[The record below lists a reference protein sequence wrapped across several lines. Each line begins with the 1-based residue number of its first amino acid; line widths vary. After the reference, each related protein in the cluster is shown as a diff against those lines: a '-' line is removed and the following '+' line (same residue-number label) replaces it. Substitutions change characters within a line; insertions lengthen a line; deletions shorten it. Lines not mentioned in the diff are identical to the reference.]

1 MVVNS
6 LESLISRSRG
16 VSLGLFAADLGDLRD
31 SARNACNWGCK
42 ILHFDIMD
50 GQFVPQLTAGAGFI
64 KGLNTEAVIDVHLM
78 VQKPADQVASFV
90 AAGADI
96 ITVHAESDG
105 AAQAIEA
112 IRKAAKD
119 AGRTVLVGLG
129 LMPQTELDDIQH
141 LLDLGPDM
149 ILVLAVDPRKSN
161 PPDVSTACAKLEG
174 LRKHFGPEGP
184 LLAFDG
190 GVTLKCI
197 EEIGACSPDMIVS
210 GSAVFGADNPQEVF
224 KRMAEAVQ

>member
-1 MVVNS
+1 MTANLPDS
-6 LESLISRSRG
+6 LRSRSRG
-16 VSLGLFAADLGDLRD
+16 VSLGLFAADLGNLRD
-31 SARNACNWGCK
+31 SAHKAVKWGCN

-50 GQFVPQLTAGAGFI
+50 GQFVPHLTAGAGFV
-64 KGLNTEAVIDVHLM
+64 KALNMEAVVDVHLM
-78 VQKPADQVASFV
+78 VQKPAEQVASFV

-96 ITVHAESDG
+96 ITIHAESDG
-105 AAQAIEA
+105 AVQAIENT
-112 IRKAAKD
+112 RKAAKD
-119 AGRTVLVGLG
+119 AGRTVFVGLG
-129 LMPQTELDDIQH
+129 LMPQTQLDDIQH

-149 ILVLAVDPRKSN
+149 ILILAVDPRTSN
-161 PPDVSTACAKLEG
+161 PPDISTACTKLEN

-197 EEIGACSPDMIVS
+197 DEIGACSPDMIVS

>member
-1 MVVNS
+1 MTSNS
-6 LESLISRSRG
+6 LDSLRSRSRG

-31 SARNACNWGCK
+31 SARQACDWGCG

-50 GQFVPQLTAGAGFI
+50 GQFVPQLTAGAGFV
-64 KGLNTEAVIDVHLM
+64 KALETRAVLDVHLM
-78 VQKPADQVASFV
+78 VQRPAEQVASFV

-96 ITVHAESDG
+96 ITIHAESDG
-105 AAQAIEA
+105 AAQAIENT
-112 IRKAAKD
+112 RKAAKD
-119 AGRTVLVGLG
+119 AGRTVLVGVG
-129 LMPQTELDDIQH
+129 VMPQTELGDIQH

-149 ILVLAVDPRKSN
+149 ILVLAVDPRTSN
-161 PPDVSTACAKLEG
+161 PPDISTACAKLEG

-197 EEIGACSPDMIVS
+197 DEISACSPDMIVS
-210 GSAVFGADNPQEVF
+210 GSAVFGADNPQDVF
-224 KRMAEAVQ
+224 KRMAQAVQ